1 MTTSTSPP
9 GRSVPTAT
17 AVAPDTAEIQ
27 PHPDGPQ
34 ATPGRPPAPTDGV
47 RAVVR
52 SRQVAGV
59 VRWTLTLVAATA
71 IYSGFLVL
79 RGASPVD
86 VLSGMWNSA
95 FGGPRAIGETLIRA
109 TPLILAGLAVAVPA
123 RAGLFNIGGEG
134 QLVMGAIGAAG
145 TAYAVGTS
153 LPPALTLTLVALG
166 GAAGGMAWAL
176 IPAILRARFN
186 TNEVIVSL
194 LLNYVAVI
202 GLTWVVFELWRD
214 PKAAGQAYTTALSGP
229 QRLPVLWGDRV
240 NIGIVMA
247 IVAVPVV
254 AWLFT
259 RTRWG
264 FRLRVAGGN
273 LEAARRAGIGIGSL
287 MVSSFALGGALA
299 GVAGMIAVAGVEGRL
314 RPDMLVGFGYVA
326 FLASWLGRHQPF
338 KVALA
343 AIALGAIAVGGTGL
357 KISSGLSGG
366 AVNVLIAL
374 VLLAVLGWAQR
385 PGRVT

>member
-1 MTTSTSPP
+1 
-9 GRSVPTAT
+9 
-17 AVAPDTAEIQ
+17 
-27 PHPDGPQ
+27 
-34 ATPGRPPAPTDGV
+34 
-47 RAVVR
+47 
-52 SRQVAGV
+52 V
-59 VRWTLTLVAATA
+59 VRWTLTLVTATA
-71 IYSGFLVL
+71 LYSGFLVL
-79 RGASPVD
+79 RGAAPLD

-95 FGGPRAIGETLIRA
+95 FGGPRAFGETLIRA
-109 TPLILAGLAVAVPA
+109 TPLVLAGLAVAVPA

-153 LPPALTLTLVALG
+153 LPTAVTLTLVALG

-176 IPAILRARFN
+176 IPAILRAQFN

-202 GLTWVVFELWRD
+202 ALTWVVFAVWRD
-214 PKAAGQAYTTALSGP
+214 PKAAGQAYTTGLTGP
-229 QRLPVLWGDRV
+229 QRLPVMWGDRV

-247 IVAVPVV
+247 VVAVPVV
-254 AWLFT
+254 AWLLT

-264 FRLRVAGGN
+264 FRLLVAGGN
-273 LEAARRAGIGIGSL
+273 LEAARRAGIGIRQL
-287 MVSSFALGGALA
+287 MLSSFALGGALA
-299 GVAGMIAVAGVEGRL
+299 GLAGMIAVAGVEGRL
-314 RPDMLVGFGYVA
+314 RPDMLVGFGYIA

-343 AIALGAIAVGGTGL
+343 AVALGAIAVGGTGL

-385 PGRVT
+385 PGRAA